1 MAQLV
6 EVEAR
11 GEEEEPQRARPPK
24 VAAMRRAEH
33 IPKAMGCFVSRRC
46 KAGQLMDFRWIPGRT
61 GSLGLVSL
69 RG

>member
-1 MAQLV
+1 M

-11 GEEEEPQRARPPK
+11 GETEEPQRARTPK
-24 VAAMRRAEH
+24 VSAMRRAEH
-33 IPKAMGCFVSRRC
+33 IPKAIGCFVSRKC
-46 KAGQLMDFRWIPGRT
+46 KAGQLMDSRWIPGRT

>member
-11 GEEEEPQRARPPK
+11 GEAEEPQRARPLK
-24 VAAMRRAEH
+24 VSDMLRVEH
-33 IPKAMGCFVSRRC
+33 IPKAVGCFVSRKC
-46 KAGQLMDFRWIPGRT
+46 KTGQLMDSRWIPGRT
-61 GSLGLVSL
+61 GSLGLLSL